1 MKLVRAHKIQDS
13 MSSRACDMA
22 YISRKETEG
31 SLVTKGE
38 TMAKTRNINK

>member
-22 YISRKETEG
+22 YMGGKETGG
-31 SLVTKGE
+31 SLVTKE
-38 TMAKTRNINK
+38 AETRNSNK

>member
-22 YISRKETEG
+22 YMGGKEMEG
-31 SLVTKGE
+31 SLVTE
-38 TMAKTRNINK
+38 TRNSNK